1 MSFTGQR
8 WRPLARAAFGHKAR
22 WRDRIVVPFRPGTKN
37 GSLVGITRDLNEAPL
52 GNCTVDMFKTLTDEK
67 VATVVSDGQGNF
79 AFNIAPVSGPFYLVA
94 YLVGSP
100 DVAGT
105 TVNTLVTS

>member
-1 MSFTGQR
+1 MSFTGQS
-8 WRPLARAAFGHKAR
+8 WRPLAKGGFGHKAR
-22 WRDRIVVPFRPGTKN
+22 WRDRTRNPSRPGVRN
-37 GSLVGITRDLNEAPL
+37 AVLSGITRDATAAPL
-52 GNCTVDMFKTLTDEK
+52 GLCTVDMFKTLTDEK
-67 VATVVSDGQGNF
+67 VATTTSDVSGNF
-79 AFNIAPVSGPFYLVA
+79 SFNIAPVSGPFYLVA

>member
-8 WRPLARAAFGHKAR
+8 WRPLAQGAFGHRAR
-22 WRDRIVVPFRPGTKN
+22 WRDRPKFLFRPGN
-37 GSLVGITRDLNEAPL
+37 RNAVLSGITRDLNEAPL

-67 VATVVSDGQGNF
+67 VATTVSDGQGNF
-79 AFNIAPVSGPFYLVA
+79 AFVIAPVSGPFYLVA
-94 YLVGSP
+94 YFVGSP

-105 TVNTLVTS
+105 TLNTLTTI